1 MSNGNALTSVRE
13 AAMMSAMRPLRIL
26 VALAVLCAS
35 ACGATLPA
43 RAAAGPFVDLE
54 RNLSAISSRAPGDV
68 GVMVEDVATGF
79 STGINPGANM
89 PAASTIKIPVMV
101 EVFRQM
107 ARGTFDLNR
116 LLTLQA
122 SDRDY
127 GWGDLADAPAGSRY
141 SVAKLLTLMITES
154 DNTATNMLIRLV
166 GRAHINTTMR
176 ALGLRQ
182 TVVGDYIRSD
192 GDIRSLRSSPQDMT
206 TLLLDM
212 VHDSL
217 VNAWSSREMIQILA
231 GQHHNS
237 LLPEPLPP
245 GTTIAHKT
253 GTLHDTL
260 NDVGIV
266 YLGNDPY
273 IISVMTTHLPS
284 LDAGRRFIR
293 GVSRLAYDALTRFSA
308 LRAATEPLARTA
320 EAAAPEAPDVQMWS
334 GTPDATAAPPD
345 AQPQPALPTPEP

>member
-1 MSNGNALTSVRE
+1 
-13 AAMMSAMRPLRIL
+13 MMSAMRLLRSL
-26 VALAVLCAS
+26 VAIAVLCAV
-35 ACGATLPA
+35 ACGTPTPA
-43 RAAAGPFVDLE
+43 RAAAAPLVALG
-54 RNLSAISSRAPGDV
+54 RNLSELSARAPGDV

-79 STGINPGANM
+79 TTGVNRGANM

-107 ARGTFDLNR
+107 ASGTFDLNR
-116 LLTLQA
+116 TLTLQA
-122 SDRDY
+122 SDRDW
-127 GWGDLADAPAGSRY
+127 GWGDLAGAPSGSRY
-141 SVAKLLTLMITES
+141 RVSKLLTLMITES

-166 GRAHINTTMR
+166 GRAHINATMR
-176 ALGLRQ
+176 SLGLRQ

-212 VHDSL
+212 VHESL

-231 GQHHNS
+231 GQHHNG

-245 GTTIAHKT
+245 GMTIAHKT

-266 YLGNDPY
+266 YLGNAPY

-293 GVSRLAYDALTRFSA
+293 GVSRLAFDALTRFSA
-308 LRAATEPLARTA
+308 WRAATQPIVPAA
-320 EAAAPEAPDVQMWS
+320 EAAAPVVAPDVLMWEN
-334 GTPDATAAPPD
+334 GGEPDATAAPPD
-345 AQPQPALPTPEP
+345 AQPPLPLPTPLP

>member
-1 MSNGNALTSVRE
+1 
-13 AAMMSAMRPLRIL
+13 MMSAMRPLRIL
-26 VALAVLCAS
+26 VALAVLCAL
-35 ACGATLPA
+35 ACGTTLPA
-43 RAAAGPFVDLE
+43 RAEAGPLVALE
-54 RNLSAISSRAPGDV
+54 RNLSAISARAPGNV

-79 STGINPGANM
+79 STGINSSANM

-116 LLTLQA
+116 MLTLEA
-122 SDRDY
+122 SDRDW
-127 GWGDLADAPAGSRY
+127 GWGDLADAPAGSQY
-141 SVAKLLTLMITES
+141 SVSKLLTLMITES

-166 GRAHINTTMR
+166 GRAHINSTMR
-176 ALGLRQ
+176 SLGLRQ

-206 TLLLDM
+206 TLLLGM

-217 VNAWSSREMIQILA
+217 VNPWSSREMIQILA
-231 GQHHNS
+231 GQHHNG

-245 GTTIAHKT
+245 GMTIAHKT

-266 YLGNDPY
+266 YLGNAPY

-308 LRAATEPLARTA
+308 WRAATEPIVPAA
-320 EAAAPEAPDVQMWS
+320 EAAPAVAPDVQMWDS
-334 GTPDATAAPPD
+334 GGADASAAPPD
-345 AQPQPALPTPEP
+345 AQPQPHLPPAVPN

>member
-1 MSNGNALTSVRE
+1 
-13 AAMMSAMRPLRIL
+13 MMSAMRLLRSL
-26 VALAVLCAS
+26 VALAVLCAL
-35 ACGATLPA
+35 ACGTTVPA
-43 RAAAGPFVDLE
+43 RAAAGPLVDLA
-54 RNLSAISSRAPGDV
+54 RNLSELSSRAPGNV
-68 GVMVEDVATGF
+68 GIMVEDVDTGL
-79 STGINPGANM
+79 STGINSGANM

-122 SDRDY
+122 GDRDY
-127 GWGDLADAPAGSRY
+127 GWGDLAGAPAGSRY
-141 SVAKLLTLMITES
+141 SVARLLTLMITES

-176 ALGLRQ
+176 SLGLRQ

-192 GDIRSLRSSPQDMT
+192 GDIRSLRTSPQDMT
-206 TLLLDM
+206 MLLLDM

-217 VNAWSSREMIQILA
+217 VNPWSSREMIQILA
-231 GQHHNS
+231 GQHHNG

-266 YLGNDPY
+266 YLGNAPY

-293 GVSRLAYDALTRFSA
+293 GVSRLAYDALARFSA
-308 LRAATEPLARTA
+308 WRAASDPVSPGADALPAV
-320 EAAAPEAPDVQMWS
+320 APDVQMWEN
-334 GTPDATAAPPD
+334 GAPDSSAAPPD
-345 AQPQPALPTPEP
+345 AQPQPQPQLPPPGP

>member
-1 MSNGNALTSVRE
+1 MSNANALTDRVR
-13 AAMMSAMRPLRIL
+13 AAMMSAMRPLRSL
-26 VALAVLCAS
+26 VALAVLCAI
-35 ACGATLPA
+35 ACGTPLPA
-43 RAAAGPFVDLE
+43 RAAAGPLVDLG

-68 GVMVEDVATGF
+68 GIVVEDVETGY
-79 STGINPGANM
+79 SAGVNRGANM

-107 ARGTFDLNR
+107 SRGAFDLNR
-116 LLTLQA
+116 MLALQPG
-122 SDRDY
+122 DRDW
-127 GWGDLADAPAGSRY
+127 GWGDLASAPSGSRY

-166 GRAHINTTMR
+166 GRAHINATMR
-176 ALGLRQ
+176 SLGLRQ

-217 VNAWSSREMIQILA
+217 VNAWSSREMISILA
-231 GQHHNS
+231 GQHHNG

-245 GTTIAHKT
+245 GMTIAHKT

-266 YLGNDPY
+266 YLGNAPY

-308 LRAATEPLARTA
+308 WRAASEPLIPAA
-320 EAAAPEAPDVQMWS
+320 EAAPAVAPDVQMWES
-334 GTPDATAAPPD
+334 GAPDSSAAPPD
-345 AQPQPALPTPEP
+345 AQPQPTPEPN